1 MINLSPADVYVE
13 NDNPILG
20 YVRANANV
28 KRASLKEAS
37 LTKDSNTSET

>member
-1 MINLSPADVYVE
+1 MREIIYLSLADMYVE

-28 KRASLKEAS
+28 KRASLKEA
-37 LTKDSNTSET
+37 LRAKDSNT